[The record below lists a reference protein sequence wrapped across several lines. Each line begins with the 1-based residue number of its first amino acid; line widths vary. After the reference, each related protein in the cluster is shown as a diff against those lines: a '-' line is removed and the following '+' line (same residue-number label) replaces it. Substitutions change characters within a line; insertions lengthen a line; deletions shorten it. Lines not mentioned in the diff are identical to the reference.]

1 FFIEK
6 GLSEKAFNNKYVYMM
21 SDLILALRK
30 DIGFPETTTKQDSL
44 LYGILN
50 DWGEV
55 KEEYFKELDLI
66 DKILIED
73 GFFE

>member
-1 FFIEK
+1 
-6 GLSEKAFNNKYVYMM
+6 
-21 SDLILALRK
+21 LALRK